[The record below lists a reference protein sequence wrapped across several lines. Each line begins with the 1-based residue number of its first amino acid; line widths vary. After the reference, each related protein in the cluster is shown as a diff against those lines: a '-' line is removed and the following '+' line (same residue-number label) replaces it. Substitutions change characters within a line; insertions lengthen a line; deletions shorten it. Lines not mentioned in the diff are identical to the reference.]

1 MINIFSSLTDVTHP
15 FFKINELQFSEFAT
29 TIDSSERLRNISSL
43 KHATIR
49 GSMKLFSITLILIAV
64 LGLMAYI
71 NPKLDNYDQF
81 ISQRITEETRKEKDP
96 MAGALSSLLG
106 GFAANIMTR
115 QTVRKDY
122 VFFST
127 YDTDFG
133 NEHIRAI
140 GVLNN
145 FYITESPESKRGE

>member
-1 MINIFSSLTDVTHP
+1 
-15 FFKINELQFSEFAT
+15 
-29 TIDSSERLRNISSL
+29 
-43 KHATIR
+43 
-49 GSMKLFSITLILIAV
+49 MKLFSIVLILIA
-64 LGLMAYI
+64 LFGLLAYT

-81 ISQRITEETRKEKDP
+81 IGQRITEETRKAKDP
-96 MAGALSSLLG
+96 MAGALGSLLG
-106 GFAANIMTR
+106 GFAANLMTK

-127 YDTDFG
+127 YDTAFG

-145 FYITESPESKRGE
+145 FYITESPKFERDE

>member
-1 MINIFSSLTDVTHP
+1 
-15 FFKINELQFSEFAT
+15 
-29 TIDSSERLRNISSL
+29 
-43 KHATIR
+43 
-49 GSMKLFSITLILIAV
+49 MKLFSIFLILVA
-64 LGLMAYI
+64 LFGLLAYT

-96 MAGALSSLLG
+96 LAGALGSLLG
-106 GFAANIMTR
+106 GFAANLITN

-127 YDTDFG
+127 YDTAFG

-145 FYITESPESKRGE
+145 LYITEEPEFKQRK

>member
-1 MINIFSSLTDVTHP
+1 
-15 FFKINELQFSEFAT
+15 
-29 TIDSSERLRNISSL
+29 
-43 KHATIR
+43 
-49 GSMKLFSITLILIAV
+49 MKLFSIVLILIAL
-64 LGLMAYI
+64 LGLLAYT

-81 ISQRITEETRKEKDP
+81 IGQRITEETRKAKDP
-96 MAGALSSLLG
+96 MAGALGSLLG
-106 GFAANIMTR
+106 GFAANLMTK

-127 YDTDFG
+127 YDTAFG

-145 FYITESPESKRGE
+145 FYITESPESERGE

>member
-1 MINIFSSLTDVTHP
+1 
-15 FFKINELQFSEFAT
+15 
-29 TIDSSERLRNISSL
+29 
-43 KHATIR
+43 
-49 GSMKLFSITLILIAV
+49 MKLFSIVLILIGL
-64 LGLMAYI
+64 LGLLAYT

-81 ISQRITEETRKEKDP
+81 IGQRITEETRKAKDP
-96 MAGALSSLLG
+96 MAGALGSLLG
-106 GFAANIMTR
+106 GFAANLMTK

-127 YDTDFG
+127 YDTAFG

-145 FYITESPESKRGE
+145 FYITENLESKRGD